1 MSESKKY
8 LVLSRKEGDQII
20 SDLREKYGDAVKKY
34 SLKERRKIIRWDI
47 CNYYIVEV
55 ELEFFKPEDL
65 L

>member
-20 SDLREKYGDAVKKY
+20 SDLKEKYGEAVKEY